1 MTCGS
6 LRTSTPAVRSRLDRG
21 LEVVD
26 PQVVQGARRAGVE
39 EQSHAAEVEE
49 DESRRVVRR
58 ERAPRRGGRGRR
70 RWPGRGRRRAGRS
83 GRVPSTDGSPA
94 RHNGSMTD
102 HRPVETWLTD
112 MDGVLVHEE
121 DAIPG
126 AAEFITALEQ
136 SGRSLPR
143 PDEQLDL
150 HAARPAGPPAAKRDR
165 RAGEG
170 DLDVRARDG
179 AVPRRAA
186 TRGIRL
192 CRRRGGADDG
202 HARRRLRHDRPRPR
216 LRGPRRDPHL
226 LVRGD
231 HPRGPPDRAGARFI
245 ATNPDPSGPSP
256 AGTLPAT
263 GSVAALIRRRPAG
276 SPTTSASPT
285 RS

>member
-6 LRTSTPAVRSRLDRG
+6 LRTSTPGRAQPLDRG
-21 LEVVD
+21 VDVVD
-26 PQVVQGARRAGVE
+26 PQVVQGARRALVE

-49 DESRRVVRR
+49 DETRRVVGR
-58 ERAPRRGGRGRR
+58 ERLARRAGRGRR

-126 AAEFITALEQ
+126 AAEFVTALKAVRQE
-136 SGRSLPR
+136 LPR

-150 HAARPAGPPAAKRDR
+150 HAARPARPPAAQRHR
-165 RAGEG
+165 RAGGG
-170 DLDVRARDG
+170 DLDLRAGHG

-186 TRGIRL
+186 PRRL
-192 CRRRGGADDG
+192 GLRRRRGGPDDG
-202 HARRRLRHDRPRPR
+202 DARRRLRHDRPRPR
-216 LRGPRRDPHL
+216 LRRPRRD
-226 LVRGD
+226 
-231 HPRGPPDRAGARFI
+231 
-245 ATNPDPSGPSP
+245 
-256 AGTLPAT
+256 
-263 GSVAALIRRRPAG
+263 AA
-276 SPTTSASPT
+276 PT
-285 RS
+285 RSRRSPARSA